1 MKQKTYD
8 KIEKYTLIIF
18 ASMLLILFFIGITI
32 RNIEQGK
39 ERVKEFD
46 LKYKPVCDSL
56 GGIYKQEGN
65 YRNNVC
71 YLNDNGILRK
81 SYMNK
86 INGEW
91 HLTDV

>member
-1 MKQKTYD
+1 M
-8 KIEKYTLIIF
+8 IILVLIII
-18 ASMLLILFFIGITI
+18 SVLLYNLFLL
-32 RNIEQGK
+32 
-39 ERVKEFD
+39 VKPKVLEKRRIHIMEFD

-65 YRNNVC
+65 YRNNIC
-71 YLNDNGILRK
+71 YLNDSGILRK
-81 SYMNK
+81 GYMNK

>member
-18 ASMLLILFFIGITI
+18 VSILVLIFIVGITL
-32 RNIEQGK
+32 RNIEHGK

-46 LKYKPVCDSL
+46 LKYKPICDSL

-65 YRNNVC
+65 YRNNAC
-71 YLNDNGILRK
+71 YLNDREILRK
-81 SYMNK
+81 GCMNQ

-91 HLTDV
+91 HLTD